1 MKTKLTVYPG
11 LPHAFWAFFPQLD
24 ASRKAVG
31 KVVEGFG
38 WLLGK
43 ETTAV

>member
-1 MKTKLTVYPG
+1 MKTKLVVYPG
-11 LPHAFWAFFPQLD
+11 LPHAFWAFFPQLE
-24 ASRKAVG
+24 ASKQAAP

-43 ETTAV
+43 QAV